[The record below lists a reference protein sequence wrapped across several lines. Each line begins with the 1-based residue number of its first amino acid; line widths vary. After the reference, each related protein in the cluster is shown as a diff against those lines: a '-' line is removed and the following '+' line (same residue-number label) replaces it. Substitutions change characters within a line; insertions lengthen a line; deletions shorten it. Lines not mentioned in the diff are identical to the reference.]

1 VPGPRRVELPPPR
14 QIRVAPMPT
23 VVVQ

>member
-1 VPGPRRVELPPPR
+1 VPGPRRVDVPPPR

-23 VVVQ
+23 IVVQ